1 MPRGPQI
8 QDSQIGSFDIG
19 ALSLLKRRPATNA
32 MDDLFDSPTLDPI
45 EDERSRKQAFL
56 DEYMAL
62 CRKCGFEISARPS
75 WIGTNHGS
83 FELSIIVEVSPFRV
97 E

>member
-1 MPRGPQI
+1 M
-8 QDSQIGSFDIG
+8 
-19 ALSLLKRRPATNA
+19 LSNASAHEEDLKMLSNSKP
-32 MDDLFDSPTLDPI
+32 FDPI
-45 EDERSRKQAFL
+45 KDERSRKQAFL

-62 CRKCGFEISARPS
+62 CRKSGFEISARPS